1 MNKTCL
7 SYWFP
12 KLLDGGLP
20 VPKTEI
26 VKTNVDLVSLFD
38 GEDPEGWPAF
48 LEEMKGAVRKIGLP
62 CFLRTGQSS
71 GKHRWKHT
79 CHLTDVDL
87 LPWHIASL
95 VEWSHVVDF
104 FGLAHDVWVVRE
116 LLPTKPLC
124 VLPAYGDFPLVPEAR
139 CFVSDGKVS
148 CWHPYWPEQ
157 AIREGFPYAPMEP
170 GSQLVDEEA
179 WEARRELPD
188 NFAEIVRS
196 AHDLPA
202 NEFLPLAQRVADVF
216 KGDGAWSVDLLPT
229 ERGWFVTDMAEAK
242 KSFHWEGCEM
252 ALDRVEGK

>member
-12 KLLDGGLP
+12 RLLDGGLP

-38 GEDPEGWPAF
+38 GNYPEGWPSF
-48 LEEMKGAVRKIGLP
+48 LEEMKAAISKIGLP
-62 CFLRTGQSS
+62 CFLRTGLSS
-71 GKHRWKHT
+71 GKHRWKNT
-79 CHLTDVDL
+79 CHLTDVAL
-87 LPWHIASL
+87 LPQHIANL
-95 VEWSHVVDF
+95 VEWSHMVDF

-124 VLPAYGDFPLVPEAR
+124 VLPSYGNFPLVPEAR
-139 CFVSDGKVS
+139 CFVADGKVI
-148 CWHPYWPEQ
+148 CWHPYWPERS
-157 AIREGFPYAPMEP
+157 IKEGFPYAK
-170 GSQLVDEEA
+170 VDLDDDM
-179 WEARRELPD
+179 RELPD
-188 NFAEIVRS
+188 NFTDIVRS
-196 AHDLPA
+196 AHDLPMH
-202 NEFLPLAQRVADVF
+202 EFLPLAQRVADVF

-229 ERGWFVTDMAEAK
+229 DRGWFVTDMAEAK